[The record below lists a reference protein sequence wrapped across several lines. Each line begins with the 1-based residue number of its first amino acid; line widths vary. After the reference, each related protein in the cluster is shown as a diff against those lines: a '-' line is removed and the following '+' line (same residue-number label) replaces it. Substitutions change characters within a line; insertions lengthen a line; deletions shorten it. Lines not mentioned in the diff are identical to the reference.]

1 MHLLLRA
8 LCKCHV
14 HVVVGTY
21 GKLLDSQKIR
31 SATWWTH
38 KSSAKVWRWTMDG
51 AGDTASHPLSYPAG
65 AGSSWFVKFNYG
77 KVLSGSMY
85 ITKWKFRFKLIY
97 LALSKIFFIFS
108 LSTGE
113 VERLL
118 KEHQQN
124 QELVEKIG
132 RNSYQ
137 IIYPVQLRHHEK
149 MGISTREVGAPKV
162 RYRSRASSYSPSQ
175 PSSSSMNSI
184 TTFHHHN
191 YNYNKNVTRTRKSY
205 YPDDATMS
213 TDDLSRMVCAFD
225 FCPVYLSTFFCVIC
239 STRFTELFWLRFYVL
254 TTGLV
259 PCTMMLNFVILTGP
273 SAPIVVTRWKR

>member
-1 MHLLLRA
+1 MKLVSPLRA
-8 LCKCHV
+8 A
-14 HVVVGTY
+14 
-21 GKLLDSQKIR
+21 I
-31 SATWWTH
+31 
-38 KSSAKVWRWTMDG
+38 
-51 AGDTASHPLSYPAG
+51 
-65 AGSSWFVKFNYG
+65 
-77 KVLSGSMY
+77 
-85 ITKWKFRFKLIY
+85 
-97 LALSKIFFIFS
+97 LALVMALAESAGEADYTLDDSFWNEES
-108 LSTGE
+108 PVGE

-149 MGISTREVGAPKV
+149 MGISTREVGTKV

-175 PSSSSMNSI
+175 SSSSSSMNSI

-213 TDDLSRMVCAFD
+213 TDELARMVCAFD
-225 FCPVYLSTFFCVIC
+225 F
-239 STRFTELFWLRFYVL
+239 
-254 TTGLV
+254 
-259 PCTMMLNFVILTGP
+259 
-273 SAPIVVTRWKR
+273 

>member
-1 MHLLLRA
+1 MKLVSPLRA
-8 LCKCHV
+8 A
-14 HVVVGTY
+14 
-21 GKLLDSQKIR
+21 I
-31 SATWWTH
+31 
-38 KSSAKVWRWTMDG
+38 
-51 AGDTASHPLSYPAG
+51 
-65 AGSSWFVKFNYG
+65 
-77 KVLSGSMY
+77 
-85 ITKWKFRFKLIY
+85 
-97 LALSKIFFIFS
+97 LALVMALAESAGEADYTLDDSFWNEESPVVYNHGWDAQTKKP
-108 LSTGE
+108 LDGTPRLPGE

-149 MGISTREVGAPKV
+149 MGISTREVGTKV

-175 PSSSSMNSI
+175 SSSSSSMNSI

-213 TDDLSRMVCAFD
+213 TDELARMVCAFD
-225 FCPVYLSTFFCVIC
+225 F
-239 STRFTELFWLRFYVL
+239 
-254 TTGLV
+254 
-259 PCTMMLNFVILTGP
+259 
-273 SAPIVVTRWKR
+273 